1 MLILLRSMKSKSN
14 VRFLVSYS
22 KRSPGL
28 RVTLVLL
35 LGVLML
41 TSCGGSSSAS
51 DQKICDFVADNALNL
66 FVPTNLQELEK
77 YRVLS
82 DEEKYKI
89 RVENKW
95 FFRYQWEENES
106 NSESLTYLIS
116 KDTDSQL
123 QKSIKSI
130 EEALKPMTLAGQIY
144 AGAQNPNEAQREQ
157 LNILLESE
165 QKATNEYFQLAL
177 RCTELF

>member
-1 MLILLRSMKSKSN
+1 MRPVGIKRAKETPKFIRFKVLRS
-14 VRFLVSYS
+14 FLVLS
-22 KRSPGL
+22 
-28 RVTLVLL
+28 

-41 TSCGGSSSAS
+41 SSCGGSPSAS
-51 DQKICDFVADNALNL
+51 DKKICDYVAENSLNL
-66 FVPTNLQELEK
+66 LVPTNLEELEK

-82 DEEKYKI
+82 KEDKYKI
-89 RVENKW
+89 RIEGKW
-95 FFRYQWEENES
+95 FPSIQWEENES
-106 NSESLTYLIS
+106 NSESLTYMIS
-116 KDTDSQL
+116 QDTDSKIQE
-123 QKSIKSI
+123 SIKTI
-130 EEALKPMTLAGQIY
+130 EEALKPMVLAGQIY

>member
-1 MLILLRSMKSKSN
+1 MKRAKENPKFMRLTVLRS
-14 VRFLVSYS
+14 FLVLS
-22 KRSPGL
+22 
-28 RVTLVLL
+28 
-35 LGVLML
+35 LGALML
-41 TSCGGSSSAS
+41 SSCGGSPTAS
-51 DQKICDFVADNALNL
+51 DQKICDFVADNSLNL

-82 DEEKYKI
+82 NEEKYKTRI
-89 RVENKW
+89 ENKW
-95 FFRYQWEENES
+95 FFNYQWEENES

-123 QKSIKSI
+123 QKSIISI

-144 AGAQNPNEAQREQ
+144 SGAQNPNEAQREQ

-165 QKATNEYFQLAL
+165 QKATNGYFQLAL

>member
-1 MLILLRSMKSKSN
+1 MRPVGINRAKETPQSIRFKVLRS
-14 VRFLVSYS
+14 FLVLS
-22 KRSPGL
+22 
-28 RVTLVLL
+28 

-41 TSCGGSSSAS
+41 SSCGGSPSAS
-51 DQKICDFVADNALNL
+51 DQKICDFVADNSLNL
-66 FVPTNLQELEK
+66 FVPTNLEELEK
-77 YRVLS
+77 YRALS

-89 RVENKW
+89 RIENKW
-95 FFRYQWEENES
+95 FFNYQWEENED
-106 NSESLTYLIS
+106 NSESLTYMIS

-123 QKSIKSI
+123 QKSIESI

-144 AGAQNPNEAQREQ
+144 SGAQNPNEAQREQ